1 MPIPGIGYNGYKTCE
16 RLHIWHCHNVLT
28 NKKPAMEGNMH
39 RKLMLTIAT
48 ALVLVMTVS
57 MAFAMGGGN
66 ARKGKFLYRK
76 NCYKTCHAENAGGLS
91 PATKT
96 QAEWTAIFAD
106 MSKIPCADKW
116 PAIPEK
122 DLNDIFTYLH
132 DFAKDSPS
140 PAKCS

>member
-1 MPIPGIGYNGYKTCE
+1 MN
-16 RLHIWHCHNVLT
+16 
-28 NKKPAMEGNMH
+28 
-39 RKLMLTIAT
+39 RKLTVAVAT
-48 ALVLVMTVS
+48 ALITIFAVS

-76 NCYKTCHAENAGGLS
+76 NCRSCHNGTDAPDLS
-91 PATKT
+91 PADRT
-96 QAEWTAIFAD
+96 QAQWTATFAD
-106 MSKIPCADKW
+106 TGKIKCSGDW
-116 PAIPEK
+116 TVNEK